1 MYRMHHNLGAG
12 VSMNRF
18 HGHGSIMFM
27 ASDGREYEIRHTA
40 DTSLVKLRVFRD
52 SVPTNR
58 FCYTTTFE
66 TGDEFAFATGRNVI
80 DQLIRKAKLDVERDI
95 GLS

>member
-1 MYRMHHNLGAG
+1 
-12 VSMNRF
+12 MNRL
-18 HGHGSIMFM
+18 HGHGSIMFT

-40 DTSLVKLRVFRD
+40 DRSLIKLRVFRD
-52 SVPTNR
+52 NVRVNR

-80 DQLIRKAKLDVERDI
+80 DQLIERAKLDVEREV
-95 GLS
+95 GSN